1 MGQRVLQMGN
11 FVRASGKPVRYGH
24 CGDEPSS
31 QQGAGELSKEPRALH
46 FWGRQVVDQAR
57 PGRGHPSGG
66 TQRAHPPTRSVSY
79 WADRS
84 EASAAPPTTLCPPA
98 VNGNASLV
106 GTAS

>member
-1 MGQRVLQMGN
+1 VIADGLREAARPANRVSLERPALLMGQRVLQMGN

-57 PGRGHPSGG
+57 PW
-66 TQRAHPPTRSVSY
+66 VS
-79 WADRS
+79 
-84 EASAAPPTTLCPPA
+84 TLI
-98 VNGNASLV
+98 VSHRQ
-106 GTAS
+106 